1 MIDII
6 MIIIVIVITIFFAV
20 AVCRFSA
27 KLEIQ
32 SREDAPND
40 IRVATEQE
48 KDFFRKY
55 YQLTGRSIYSKKHI
69 DEVEKMCQGLKVA
82 KGYIAVRHESCTED
96 VSAYFD
102 IIINNKK
109 YLNKH
114 LTVGNGKP
122 YDYADSIW
130 ENTPIIGFF
139 APDENGMYK
148 SIAFATVENVEN
160 KSKEIPF

>member
-69 DEVEKMCQGLKVA
+69 DEVEKMCQSLKVA

-102 IIINNKK
+102 IIINDKK
-109 YLNKH
+109 YLNKY
-114 LTVGNGKP
+114 LTVGNGKR

-130 ENTPIIGFF
+130 ENTPVIGFF
-139 APDENGMYK
+139 APDENEVYK
-148 SIAFATVENVEN
+148 SIAFATVEQ
-160 KSKEIPF
+160 KRYFFKKKWL

>member
-1 MIDII
+1 MIAWII
-6 MIIIVIVITIFFAV
+6 SY
-20 AVCRFSA
+20 RRYNLLLNYS
-27 KLEIQ
+27 EE
-32 SREDAPND
+32 S
-40 IRVATEQE
+40 QE
-48 KDFFRKY
+48 
-55 YQLTGRSIYSKKHI
+55 
-69 DEVEKMCQGLKVA
+69 
-82 KGYIAVRHESCTED
+82 
-96 VSAYFD
+96 
-102 IIINNKK
+102 K

-160 KSKEIPF
+160 KSKEIPFKKNGFRS